1 MLAYAAFERNGLPE
15 SSTSPGI
22 PQLFVNCRNQA
33 ITLIEKWMPIKE
45 ITKALRVRLTGEEE
59 KRLAKQGGA
68 IVAATWTPLPSDRLA
83 ARIYAP
89 DVRSDGAAQALRVTC
104 PVLIHVL
111 DNRCRWAARACGI
124 WKFLEQ
130 TSTEDLQE
138 TLFVTLGLPH
148 CI

>member
-33 ITLIEKWMPIKE
+33 ITFIEKWMPIKE

-89 DVRSDGAAQALRVTC
+89 DVRSDGAAQALRVT
-104 PVLIHVL
+104 
-111 DNRCRWAARACGI
+111 
-124 WKFLEQ
+124 
-130 TSTEDLQE
+130 
-138 TLFVTLGLPH
+138 
-148 CI
+148 